1 MLPGKKIF
9 PVVTLTSKI
18 EEFVHAKGFTIKET
32 TKKHIR
38 RKIESEVGNIIHFYK
53 NKQGKLLAVPDS
65 VTMQD
70 MVLENE
76 NLKNELSMI
85 KSKTND
91 MKGII
96 HQASS
101 YIHSSIQENCMAS
114 PWPYHPSDIT
124 EESINLP
131 HLLQDLLTG
140 ILTGEPENQCLSQR
154 IKLLIQSIG
163 QDLIYAT
170 TRGKQKPPKHLLL
183 PYAVKTLTGNVELI
197 KILNRLGHGVSYSQ
211 LEENDTAL
219 CLQKL
224 AVTPNQKVIRY
235 YLLLCSQT
243 F

>member
-1 MLPGKKIF
+1 MLQKLYSEYQESRKAHKDEDEGEIAYNMVETEAFNYLIYFIRNEMLPSKKIF
-9 PVVTLTSKI
+9 PVVILTCKI
-18 EEFVHAKGFTIKET
+18 EFVHAKGFTIKET

-65 VTMQD
+65 VTMQ
-70 MVLENE
+70 ENE

-114 PWPYHPSDIT
+114 PRPYHPSDIT
-124 EESINLP
+124 KESINLP

-140 ILTGEPENQCLSQR
+140 ILTGEPEKQCLS
-154 IKLLIQSIG
+154 
-163 QDLIYAT
+163 
-170 TRGKQKPPKHLLL
+170 
-183 PYAVKTLTGNVELI
+183 
-197 KILNRLGHGVSYSQ
+197 
-211 LEENDTAL
+211 
-219 CLQKL
+219 
-224 AVTPNQKVIRY
+224 
-235 YLLLCSQT
+235 
-243 F
+243 